1 MSITLSQARR
11 AERPFRNAEVACV
24 MGTFYHIHLD
34 DGYRRQ
40 PLVDAERQPLKLTNL
55 RQVRSLLKQLPLMQ
69 AELVHR
75 SAYGEMIGLD
85 DADNSLRLPLTGI
98 APRRDTPHTKG

>member
-1 MSITLSQARR
+1 MSITLTQARR
-11 AERPFRNAEVACV
+11 AAQPFRNAEVECL

-34 DGYRRQ
+34 DGLRRH
-40 PLVDAERQPLKLTNL
+40 PLVDAWRQPLKLTNL
-55 RQVRSLLKQLPLMQ
+55 QQVRSVLKQLPLMQ

-98 APRRDTPHTKG
+98 APRRDTPHTDG

>member
-1 MSITLSQARR
+1 MSITLTQARQ
-11 AERPFRNAEVACV
+11 AAQPFRNAEVECL

-34 DGYRRQ
+34 DGRRRQ
-40 PLVDAERQPLKLTNL
+40 PLVDAGQQPLKLTNL
-55 RQVRSLLKQLPLMQ
+55 YQVRTLLKQLPLIQ

-75 SAYGEMIGLD
+75 SAYGEMIGLE

-98 APRRDTPHTKG
+98 VPRRDTPHTKG